1 MTGDGEKSEALH
13 AGSLTEAPGPAVD
26 AAREQRRG
34 QRRRQHHLHVMRV
47 LIRQKS
53 GALTD

>member
-1 MTGDGEKSEALH
+1 MWSLTGDGEKSEALH

-34 QRRRQHHLHVMRV
+34 LGRQQYHLHVMRV
-47 LIRQKS
+47 C
-53 GALTD
+53 